1 MIGRLRGILMD
12 KRPPLLV
19 VDVHGVGYD
28 VEAPMSTFYRL
39 PEVGSE
45 ISLYTHLSIRDD
57 AHLLYGFH
65 TENERRF
72 FRALLKV
79 NGVGAKLALG
89 ILSGIELEDFV
100 RCINEG
106 DSTRLSRLRGVGPR
120 TAERL
125 VVEMRDRFQ
134 EWDDVQKPTIPG
146 SSDLSPAF
154 SSAVEDAVIALIS
167 LGYKSQEASSLVRSV
182 GEDGLTSEALIRK
195 SLQASLN
202 KR

>member
-45 ISLYTHLSIRDD
+45 ISLYTHLSIRED

-65 TENERRF
+65 SDNERRF

-79 NGVGAKLALG
+79 NGVGPKLALG

-100 RCINEG
+100 RCISEG
-106 DSTRLSRLRGVGPR
+106 DSSRLSRLRGVGPR

-134 EWDDVQKPTIPG
+134 EWENVHRPALPG
-146 SSDLSPAF
+146 ENELSPAF
-154 SSAVEDAVIALIS
+154 TSAVEDAITALVA
-167 LGYKSQEASSLVRSV
+167 LGYKSQEASTLVRNV
-182 GEDGLTSEALIRK
+182 GEDGLSSEALIRK